1 MFFIVPTGTDAPIYH
16 WPIMTGVTIGIN
28 VVVFVLQL
36 LVPGLTEQFM
46 LQFGTFRPYTWL
58 TAAYLHGDIS
68 HLLGNMMF
76 LFIYGLIVE
85 GKVGWWRFALIY
97 NVAAV
102 VSSMLIAMLTI
113 FSSSGGGLGASCAIF
128 AIMAVCFLWAP
139 ENEIRFHYGGWFYL
153 RPFGGDFNVA
163 LQNLCFFFVALN
175 FLTAA
180 FTGFSLS
187 SSVFHLLGLIPGVL
201 IGWAMLKFRQVN
213 CEGYDFISIRT
224 GKKGQSQLTTTEEAQ
239 QKREKEERISE
250 RKQDL
255 ERGLAAVDRYI
266 DLGHYKNAFK
276 RFQSLATSRTKLRLS
291 ESRLLKIVNGLEK
304 LPEEDRLYRKLM
316 KYYLKH
322 YDRLAVPVRMKLAK
336 RLLKHEQPR
345 EAGRVLQPLTSQGS
359 KFQLTEP
366 QRQTIRKML
375 ATAKRQIAEGVIEVQ
390 LDD

>member
-16 WPIMTGVTIGIN
+16 LPIMTGVTIALN
-28 VVVFVLQL
+28 VVMFALQL
-36 LVPGLTEQFM
+36 LVPGFTDQFV
-46 LQFGTFRPYTWL
+46 LEFGTLRPYTWL
-58 TAAYLHGDIS
+58 TAAYLHADFW
-68 HLLGNMMF
+68 HLFGNMTF

-97 NVAAV
+97 NVAAIFA
-102 VSSMLIAMLTI
+102 SLLIAIVTFPI
-113 FSSSGGGLGASCAIF
+113 AGSALGASCAIF

-139 ENEIRFHYGGWFYL
+139 ENEVQFHYGGWFYF
-153 RPFGGDFNVA
+153 RPFGGSFSVS
-163 LQNLCFFFVALN
+163 LQNVCFFFVALN

-180 FTGFSLS
+180 FTGFQISTAVL
-187 SSVFHLLGLIPGVL
+187 HLLGLVPGVL

-213 CEGYDFISIRT
+213 CEGHDFISIQT
-224 GKKGQSQLTTTEEAQ
+224 GKKGQSQLTVAEEAEQ
-239 QKREKEERISE
+239 DREREARINE
-250 RKQDL
+250 RKQEL
-255 ERGLAAVDRYI
+255 ERGLSAVDRYI

-276 RFQSLATSRTKLRLS
+276 RFQSLAVSRKKLRLS

-336 RLLKHEQPR
+336 RLLEHEHPR
-345 EAGRVLQPLTSQGS
+345 EAGRVLQPLINQDS
-359 KFQLTEP
+359 KFQLTQP
-366 QRQTIRKML
+366 QRQTIGKMQ
-375 ATAKRQIAEGVIEVQ
+375 ATVKRQIAEGAIEVQ